1 MDWVQAFTLIIGGSG
16 LTGAI
21 LAVVTEISRRR
32 NEKQTY
38 WRRERQL
45 AFAVSVNLYHQLA
58 GTNARLI
65 ALAAMRPEREDE
77 YKESLENAKALRME
91 FEKSRGMIDLI
102 ATKTTR
108 DKANDFARAAVE
120 FHVMIGRER
129 DSNVIISASQEVFAA
144 GMQML
149 QAFRAE
155 LVGRR

>member
-1 MDWVQAFTLIIGGSG
+1 
-16 LTGAI
+16 
-21 LAVVTEISRRR
+21 
-32 NEKQTY
+32 
-38 WRRERQL
+38 
-45 AFAVSVNLYHQLA
+45 
-58 GTNARLI
+58 
-65 ALAAMRPEREDE
+65 
-77 YKESLENAKALRME
+77 ME